1 MNKIPPTTPPTTA
14 AILRLDRAVRE
25 NSGMEKRNDE
35 RGGKMESG
43 CIQSEHT
50 TSNA

>member
-1 MNKIPPTTPPTTA
+1 MNRIPPTTPPTTA

-25 NSGMEKRNDE
+25 NSGVEKTNDE
-35 RGGKMESG
+35 RGGEMESG
-43 CIQSEHT
+43 CIQSERR